1 MFYQMLIESLLDSLK
16 FLDYSKLSILQQ
28 VNRQFFV
35 FIKRYRNELALKEFS
50 QIEIIADNDVRLS
63 VYRRAVDVVN
73 EVEEQFGSEIY
84 DFELNED
91 QREKWIDALEN
102 HIPLYLSEAIL
113 EMSQANDVDSFLI
126 FITRKEID
134 NIQQPQL
141 CIELPYYPATI
152 SDLCYIRFWLFQ
164 LSQCIFNSSD
174 FSRAIFNPQLVCLLF
189 CNFNSDG
196 SQLLKPG
203 IQFQSNSVWLNTGS
217 FITENQEEH
226 QHTLKFVEKY
236 LNIYCKLHLRV
247 HAYFDGLLH
256 FLLNFGGKV
265 EQVVFH
271 YGPGHLNV
279 ELHNLLVYH
288 AEMSKNCLKII
299 PKICF
304 ENADDFPWPDLCTK
318 TKIIEEGNVEDGL
331 YLTKYKILN
340 YYSSSVY
347 FLIKIFHLFGAG
359 EFKRFEIER
368 INI

>member
-1 MFYQMLIESLLDSLK
+1 MLIESLLDSLK

-126 FITRKEID
+126 FITRK
-134 NIQQPQL
+134 
-141 CIELPYYPATI
+141 
-152 SDLCYIRFWLFQ
+152 
-164 LSQCIFNSSD
+164 
-174 FSRAIFNPQLVCLLF
+174 
-189 CNFNSDG
+189 
-196 SQLLKPG
+196 G